1 MSFKK
6 LAGLVVCLVLT
17 SVMLAACGGQ
27 QESSSQAQNSS
38 TASTAVSSD
47 SAASEAAPGGTK
59 EQEVR
64 IAKTE
69 EDYAIF
75 GLASSS
81 HIDVLKGEERRIPM
95 GDAPYVAEGD
105 GVIPEYGYYYVE
117 NRYGNTVR
125 VIYHPISELLALD
138 GHGRLIG
145 TYGDIPV
152 VELNRQT
159 DKLLTIDDKNSN
171 LIVYRCKLA
180 GCTVAF
186 VDDESAIWNQND
198 LIPVSGLKNARFVD
212 ANGQSR
218 ANPLDWTLGEEV
230 IVECGGQSYPM
241 HADSYVYSIDDKK
254 IEIAGGNVKVVHGN
268 FVDKAYGYDI
278 SKLEP
283 GLYYFEGLGV
293 YKVV

>member
-27 QESSSQAQNSS
+27 QESSNQAQNSS

-47 SAASEAAPGGTK
+47 SAASEAASGGTK
-59 EQEVR
+59 KQEVR

-69 EDYAIF
+69 EDYKIF
-75 GLASSS
+75 SGRPETELYLS
-81 HIDVLKGEERRIPM
+81 KGIQQRVSM
-95 GDAPYVAEGD
+95 GDRLYISSNDVVA
-105 GVIPEYGYYYVE
+105 EYGYYEKDRKSGHTIE
-117 NRYGNTVR
+117 N
-125 VIYHPISELLALD
+125 IYHPILESSIVGKND
-138 GHGRLIG
+138 RLVG

-152 VELNRQT
+152 VELDRQA
-159 DKLLTIDDKNSN
+159 DKILARDSSN
-171 LIVYRCKLA
+171 GNLVAHRCELA

-186 VDDESAIWNQND
+186 VDDESVIWNQND
-198 LIPVSGLKNARFVD
+198 LIPVGDLKNARFVD

-218 ANPLDWTLGEEV
+218 SNPLDWTLGEEV
-230 IVECGGQSYPM
+230 VVECGGQSYPM
-241 HADSYVYSIDDKK
+241 HTDSYVYSVSDKK
-254 IEIAGGNVKVVHGN
+254 TEITGGKVDIKNGN
-268 FVDKAYGYDI
+268 RLDTYYGYDI

>member
-27 QESSSQAQNSS
+27 QESSNQAQNSS
-38 TASTAVSSD
+38 TASTAVSSG

-59 EQEVR
+59 KQEVR

-75 GLASSS
+75 REGSSA
-81 HIDVLKGEERRIPM
+81 HINILKGEERRIPM
-95 GDAPYVAEGD
+95 GDAFNIAKGD
-105 GVIPEYGYYYVE
+105 VVPKYGYYYIE
-117 NRYGNTVR
+117 NDYGHTVR
-125 VIYHPISELLALD
+125 VVYHPISGMSALN
-138 GHGRLIG
+138 GYGRLIG

-152 VELNRQT
+152 VELDRQT
-159 DKLLTIDDKNSN
+159 DKLLTLDDSN
-171 LIVYRCKLA
+171 GNLTAYQCKLA

-186 VDDESAIWNQND
+186 VDDENAIWNQND
-198 LIPVSGLKNARFVD
+198 LIPVGDLKNARFVD

-230 IVECGGQSYPM
+230 VVECGGQSYPM
-241 HADSYVYSIDDKK
+241 HADSYVYSVGDKK
-254 IEIAGGNVKVVHGN
+254 VSITGGEVKVITGN
-268 FVDKAYGYDI
+268 IRETLYGYDI

>member
-27 QESSSQAQNSS
+27 QESSNQAQNSS
-38 TASTAVSSD
+38 TASTAVSSG
-47 SAASEAAPGGTK
+47 SAASEVAPGGTK
-59 EQEVR
+59 RQEVR

-69 EDYAIF
+69 EDYAVF
-75 GLASSS
+75 SGAS
-81 HIDVLKGEERRIPM
+81 DAKLNVVKGEKRQVPM
-95 GDAPYVAEGD
+95 GDALHIAKGNVDSEH
-105 GVIPEYGYYYVE
+105 GYYYTE
-117 NRYGNTVR
+117 RYYGNTMKAL
-125 VIYHPISELLALD
+125 YHPVSGSSILNED
-138 GHGRLIG
+138 VRLVG

-152 VELNRQT
+152 VELDRQT
-159 DKLLTIDDKNSN
+159 DKILTIDDSNGN
-171 LIVYRCKLA
+171 LIAYRCELA

-186 VDDESAIWNQND
+186 VDDENAIWNQND
-198 LIPVSGLKNARFVD
+198 LIPVGDLKNARFVD

-218 ANPLDWTLGEEV
+218 ANPLDWTMGEEV
-230 IVECGGQSYPM
+230 VVECGGQSYPM
-241 HADSYVYSIDDKK
+241 HADSYVYSVGDKK
-254 IEIAGGNVKVVHGN
+254 VSITGGEVKVITGN
-268 FVDKAYGYDI
+268 IRETLYGYDI